1 MKKLF
6 ITLCILALCVSI
18 SGAGVTQDK
27 LKVIARKNAGVSGC
41 VGTLGSLDETSEGAA
56 TAIIAS
62 AFTFSGADCKVNT
75 IKFKNGDDS
84 GYDIKL
90 GIYSNN
96 TGAPQTLLAQLTT
109 PIASVGNHALVSGT
123 LDSEVTLVNGTTYW
137 LGFIGDAS
145 VNYHWVSGGD
155 SSLDG
160 THNYAASMPATW
172 TDDEQDTRSVAVQV
186 SWE

>member
-1 MKKLF
+1 MKKL
-6 ITLCILALCVSI
+6 LILIFCACLVGSAL
-18 SGAGVTQDK
+18 AGVPEMMK
-27 LKVIARKNAGVSGC
+27 KVITGRNAGVSGC

>member
-6 ITLCILALCVSI
+6 LALFLLAFCVSI

-41 VGTLGSLDETSEGAA
+41 VGTLGSLDETSQGGSI
-56 TAIIAS
+56 AIIAS

-75 IKFKNGDDS
+75 IKFKNASGT

-109 PIASVGNHALVSGT
+109 PITSVGNHALVSGT

-137 LGFIGDAS
+137 LGFIGDAE
-145 VNYHWVSGGD
+145 VNYHYVGGGD

-172 TDDEQDTRSVAVQV
+172 SDDEQNTRAVAVQV